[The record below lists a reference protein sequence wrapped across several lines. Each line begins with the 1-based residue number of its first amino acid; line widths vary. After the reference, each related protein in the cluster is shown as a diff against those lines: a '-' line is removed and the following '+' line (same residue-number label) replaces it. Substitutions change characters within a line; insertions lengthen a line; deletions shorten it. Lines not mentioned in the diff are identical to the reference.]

1 MSSRARQASLI
12 SHAISYKIKQKKQQ
26 TRRKKGEINIQLCH
40 INSSRLSKCTHLSL
54 FALSFFHIVS
64 FLNIYIY
71 LYI

>member
-1 MSSRARQASLI
+1 M
-12 SHAISYKIKQKKQQ
+12 
-26 TRRKKGEINIQLCH
+26 RKKGEINIQLCH
-40 INSSRLSKCTHLSL
+40 INSSHLSKCTHLSL